1 MEALI
6 NSCLVERI
14 QSEKR
19 FAALSKVLAK
29 NLQRADAEFA
39 SRFDR
44 IKLQRLL
51 FESERIKTEFNLS
64 NVQVVN
70 DSKEMKEISDDNIG
84 FTLEAFVS

>member
-1 MEALI
+1 MI

-19 FAALSKVLAK
+19 FASLAKVLAK
-29 NLQRADAEFA
+29 NLQRADGEFA

-51 FESERIKTEFNLS
+51 FESERLKTEFNLS
-64 NVQVVN
+64 NLQVVS
-70 DSKEMKEISDDNIG
+70 DSKDMKDAQKEDIG
-84 FTLEAFVS
+84 FTLESYVS